1 MTKSSGLLWS
11 LIMPLICVVVISTG
25 QILFKTASGLIDPR
39 HPLANPRGLAILAV
53 ALVIYAIAT
62 LVWIGILRVAPIS
75 RIYPLMALSFVL
87 VPLAGVFFLKE
98 QVNPLYWGGVA
109 LIIAGVAL
117 TGRALAN

>member
-1 MTKSSGLLWS
+1 MTKTPGILWT
-11 LIMPLICVVVISTG
+11 LIMPLICIAVISTG
-25 QILFKTASGLIDPR
+25 QILFKIASGLIDPR
-39 HPLANPRGLAILAV
+39 RPFADAKGVSILVV
-53 ALVIYAIAT
+53 ALVLYGAAT

-87 VPLAGVFFLKE
+87 VPLAGMVFLKE
-98 QVNPLYWGGVA
+98 QVNLLYWAGVA